1 MSAHHDGSRI
11 DEQESRIGIDMPPPA
26 TSNQQPATSNQQ
38 PATSNQ
44 QPATS
49 RIFRTGIGK
58 IQMRKGRSL
67 SGLF

>member
-44 QPATS
+44 QDIPYRDRQNPDAKRPLIERPFLIWS
-49 RIFRTGIGK
+49 V
-58 IQMRKGRSL
+58 
-67 SGLF
+67 